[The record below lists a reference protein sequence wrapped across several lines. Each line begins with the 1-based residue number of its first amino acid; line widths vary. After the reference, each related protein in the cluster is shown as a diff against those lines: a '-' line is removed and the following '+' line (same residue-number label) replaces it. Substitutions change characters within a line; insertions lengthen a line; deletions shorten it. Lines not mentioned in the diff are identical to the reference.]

1 MIGYP
6 EDDFVPANPVL
17 ISALVVVNI
26 IWWMVMIAG
35 IGLGATHLQGCPVQ
49 PGIPVF
55 LIALGAATLLS
66 LCLTYFRSGRSGR
79 REGTLALLS
88 LIFMGFMYIFSF
100 FWFIAGTSWVYSI
113 YPPSYTPGEAL
124 YCHKTTFQYAF
135 AVTTLTWV
143 FLMIILVIS
152 CCFAVLTCCRTVRAR
167 RHLIPNRNTFYGTTT
182 KLEETTAGDV

>member
-1 MIGYP
+1 MNPSP
-6 EDDFVPANPVL
+6 EDEYVPENPVL

-35 IGLGATHLQGCPVQ
+35 IGLGATHLHRCPVQ

-66 LCLTYFRSGRSGR
+66 LALTYIRTGR
-79 REGTLALLS
+79 REGTLSTLNLMCMA
-88 LIFMGFMYIFSF
+88 FMYIFSF
-100 FWFIAGTSWVYSI
+100 FWFIAGTTWVYSV
-113 YPPSYTPGEAL
+113 YPPSYTPGEAQ

-143 FLMIILVIS
+143 FLMLILVIGT
-152 CCFAVLTCCRTVRAR
+152 CFAALICCRTVRAR
-167 RHLIPNRNTFYGTTT
+167 RHLIPNRNTFYGTTSKT
-182 KLEETTAGDV
+182 EETAAGDV